1 MVARGRPDWTYS
13 ETVRKRCG
21 GKAVGRV
28 DPVRALVESLAAD
41 DAILVETVE
50 TLRATIPGYEHVPA
64 ESLESSA
71 RRNRALSIRTILDGL
86 APEPEGIDEAET
98 LTEERMAQGVEIAS
112 VLAGF
117 RACMS
122 IILRHLLAAAPR
134 FGVPV
139 ETALSFSTL
148 LWSLGDAFTTRAV
161 VSYRDRTIAQAVAD
175 SARRAHWLGAALAGS
190 LDRTALF
197 AGASVFG
204 VPRDRPVRALCADGV
219 SVPALQDWAEEA
231 GARAV
236 VVPQGTGAIGILI
249 GAPDAGPWPAGATI
263 ALGAPMVLG
272 ELPRSFDVATR
283 VLASAQ
289 RVGAD
294 GVVDVDR
301 LSWRM
306 GVFASPEV
314 TDLLDGIYLE
324 PLREEGAFGE
334 LIVEALRAYLEH
346 RMNIPAAAESI
357 PIHANTL
364 RYRLRRYRDLTGADL
379 GDLNTLIE
387 VAWAL
392 AADRG

>member
-1 MVARGRPDWTYS
+1 M
-13 ETVRKRCG
+13 
-21 GKAVGRV
+21 
-28 DPVRALVESLAAD
+28 RALVESLAAD

-50 TLRATIPGYEHVPA
+50 TLRATIPGYEDVPA
-64 ESLESSA
+64 ESLEASA
-71 RRNRALSIRTILDGL
+71 RRNRALSIRTILDGQ

-134 FGVPV
+134 YGVPV
-139 ETALSFSTL
+139 ETVLSFSTL

-204 VPRDRPVRALCADGV
+204 VPRDRPVRALCAEGAT
-219 SVPALQDWAEEA
+219 PLTLEGWAEGT

-236 VVPQGTGAIGILI
+236 VVPQGTGAIGMLI
-249 GAPDAGPWPAGATI
+249 GEPDAGPSPAGATI
-263 ALGAPMVLG
+263 ALGAPVVLE
-272 ELPRSFDVATR
+272 ELPRSFDMATR

-289 RVGAD
+289 RVGAR
-294 GVVDVDR
+294 GIVDVDR

-306 GVFASPEV
+306 GVFASPETTV
-314 TDLLDGIYLE
+314 LLDEIYVE

-334 LIVEALRAYLEH
+334 LIVEAVRAYLEH

-357 PIHANTL
+357 PVHVNTL
-364 RYRLRRYRDLTGADL
+364 RYRLRRYRELTGADL

-392 AADRG
+392 AADQG